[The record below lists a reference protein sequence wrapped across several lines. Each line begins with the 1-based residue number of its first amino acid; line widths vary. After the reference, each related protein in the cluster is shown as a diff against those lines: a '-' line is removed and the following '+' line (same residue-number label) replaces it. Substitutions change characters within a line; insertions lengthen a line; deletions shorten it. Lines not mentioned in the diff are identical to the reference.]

1 MSTTVQTH
9 LNTKQ
14 FFAYVAYGKIQVI
27 SIFTLL
33 TNAMDSL
40 TEQSLRSLLD
50 EWWNVFKKTYPVQF
64 PSM

>member
-50 EWWNVFKKTYPVQF
+50 EW
-64 PSM
+64 